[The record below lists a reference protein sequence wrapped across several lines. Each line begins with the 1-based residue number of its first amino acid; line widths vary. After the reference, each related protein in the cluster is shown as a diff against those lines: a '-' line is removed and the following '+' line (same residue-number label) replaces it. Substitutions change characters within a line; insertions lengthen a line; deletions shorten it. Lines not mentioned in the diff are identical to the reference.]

1 MFHRLSFFVIS
12 VTLFLPDSAAAQV
25 RDHQVP
31 AARPSDVATPEAI
44 VLATYDAINREPGAP
59 YQWDRFRSLF
69 LPRAQLIPNVQQT
82 GGGFTPMSTD
92 EFIAWI
98 DEAAPAGVEGDQ
110 GFAEEE
116 ISHRI
121 ERYGVIA
128 HVFSTYQKHF
138 WGSNEILGRGINTF
152 QLVENGGRWWIAG
165 IAWDEEPGAGPIPE
179 RYLPR

>member
-1 MFHRLSFFVIS
+1 MFRRMS
-12 VTLFLPDSAAAQV
+12 VLIPAIALVVSAPVTSQT
-25 RDHQVP
+25 P
-31 AARPSDVATPEAI
+31 AASPSDVASPEAI

-82 GGGFTPMSTD
+82 GGAFTPMSVE

-98 DEAAPAGVEGDQ
+98 DGAAPAGLEGDL
-110 GFAEEE
+110 GFAEEQ
-116 ISHRI
+116 IAHRI

-138 WGSNEILGRGINTF
+138 WGSEEILGRGINTF
-152 QLVENGGRWWIAG
+152 QLVQNGGRWWIAG

-179 RYLPR
+179 RYLRR